1 MPDVQHLRKGL
12 AQAVHEGFE
21 RDPMLVGLALQERIE
36 LRALGGIL
44 GGVSQHISCFG
55 PCCPRDGPRSAAATK
70 FN

>member
-1 MPDVQHLRKGL
+1 
-12 AQAVHEGFE
+12 
-21 RDPMLVGLALQERIE
+21 MLFGLALQERIE

-55 PCCPRDGPRSAAATK
+55 PSCPRDGPRSAAATK